1 MKKKTIILI
10 IIAFIITIL
19 VYNKN
24 EEIIIPKES
33 IRIRIIANS
42 NETMDI
48 KEKLE
53 VKKILKKNYILY

>member
-33 IRIRIIANS
+33 IRIRIIDKN

-48 KEKLE
+48 K
-53 VKKILKKNYILY
+53 KKLKKKKKY